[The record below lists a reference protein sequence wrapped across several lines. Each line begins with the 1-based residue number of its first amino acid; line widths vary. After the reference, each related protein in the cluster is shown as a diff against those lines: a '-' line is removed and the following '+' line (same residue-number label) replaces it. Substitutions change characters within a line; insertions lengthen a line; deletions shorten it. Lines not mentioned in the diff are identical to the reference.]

1 MILFT
6 ASNFTFSQT
15 KPIFNLILCIMLGIF
30 SLSLFVLAFV
40 IGRKMDMITFIAGSL
55 IFAVATFAVGHSYY
69 VEKQYEF
76 CPNCHYQYQVYEQYD
91 YCPECNA
98 KLINKCDNCNKYL
111 PDSATDTCPYCGET
125 INTKVGEIPESKKSS
140 DEKQQYSKCP
150 NCEKSLKDMKDI
162 DNCPYCGF
170 HLTHISTN
178 KLTECQYCHRSLD
191 GMEHIG
197 DKCPYCGKEIEF
209 KVSDIPNDSN

>member
-76 CPNCHYQYQVYEQYD
+76 CPNCHFEYQVYEKYD
-91 YCPECNA
+91 YCPQCNT
-98 KLINKCDNCNKYL
+98 KLTNKCDNCHKEL
-111 PDSATDTCPYCGET
+111 QDEAVKACPYCGSKIDT
-125 INTKVGEIPESKKSS
+125 RVGEIPSINNSTN
-140 DEKQQYSKCP
+140 QQYSKCP
-150 NCEKSLKDMKDI
+150 NCDKSLEGMKNI
-162 DNCPYCGF
+162 EQCPYCNF
-170 HLTHISTN
+170 ELNQVATSKEN
-178 KLTECQYCHRSLD
+178 ECPECHHSFE
-191 GMEHIG
+191 GMGYIK
-197 DKCPYCGKEIEF
+197 DVCPFCSKKI
-209 KVSDIPNDSN
+209 N

>member
-1 MILFT
+1 MILV
-6 ASNFTFSQT
+6 SC
-15 KPIFNLILCIMLGIF
+15 IFVGI
-30 SLSLFVLAFV
+30 LSLLLFITGICSICFED
-40 IGRKMDMITFIAGSL
+40 IGLGFIS
-55 IFAVATFAVGHSYY
+55 IFFSVVFAVVTIFCGDIYFKNQQFVY
-69 VEKQYEF
+69 
-76 CPNCHYQYQVYEQYD
+76 CPNCHYEYKTNEKFD

-98 KLINKCDNCNKYL
+98 KLTNKCDSCNKYL

-178 KLTECQYCHRSLD
+178 KPTECQYCHRSLD